1 LKKIIL
7 IPTRIES
14 TRLPGKAL
22 LLIDNIPLIIHTYKR
37 AILSSLKDD
46 VYVCTHSKEIIDVC
60 KKYNANFVKTGSSH
74 INGTERIAEASRIL
88 RLGSSSIIVD
98 VQGDEPLIDPK
109 NIDQTLKF
117 FLKNSFDIV
126 VPHLEIKE
134 KTSKNIVKILVD
146 KNNKVNW
153 FSRSNVP
160 YFFNTVSEK
169 YLKHLSI
176 IVFKNSVLQKYS
188 KLKKTKYEN
197 IESIELLRAL
207 EGGFSI
213 GSPKLKGDSFSV
225 DVINDYQKAIYYFKK
240 DKIKKKY

>member
-88 RLGSSSIIVD
+88 RLGPSSIIVD

-117 FLKNSFDIV
+117 FLKNCFDIV

>member
-37 AILSSLKDD
+37 AMLSSLKDD

-160 YFFNTVSEK
+160 YFFNTVAEK

-207 EGGFSI
+207 EGGISI

-240 DKIKKKY
+240 DKIKKNY

>member
-22 LLIDNIPLIIHTYKR
+22 LLIDNMPLIIHTYKR
-37 AILSSLKDD
+37 AMLSSLKDD

-240 DKIKKKY
+240 DKIKKNY

>member
-1 LKKIIL
+1 MKKIIL

-160 YFFNTVSEK
+160 YFFNSVAEK

-188 KLKKTKYEN
+188 KIKKTKYEN

-240 DKIKKKY
+240 DKIKKNY

>member
-1 LKKIIL
+1 MKKIIL

>member
-37 AILSSLKDD
+37 AMLSSLKDD

-88 RLGSSSIIVD
+88 RLASSSIIID

-240 DKIKKKY
+240 DKIKKNY

>member
-37 AILSSLKDD
+37 AMLSSLKDD

-240 DKIKKKY
+240 DKIKKNY

>member
-37 AILSSLKDD
+37 AMLSSLKDD

-88 RLGSSSIIVD
+88 RLASSSIIID

-153 FSRSNVP
+153 LSRSNVP
-160 YFFNTVSEK
+160 YFFNSVSEK

-176 IVFKNSVLQKYS
+176 IVFKNTVLQKYS
-188 KLKKTKYEN
+188 KIKKTKYEN

-240 DKIKKKY
+240 DKIKKNY

>member
-117 FLKNSFDIV
+117 FLKNRFDIV

-153 FSRSNVP
+153 FSRSNIP
-160 YFFNTVSEK
+160 YFFNSVTEK

-188 KLKKTKYEN
+188 KIKKTKYEN

-240 DKIKKKY
+240 DKIKKNY

>member
-37 AILSSLKDD
+37 AMLSSLKDD
-46 VYVCTHSKEIIDVC
+46 VYVCTHSKEIIDIC

>member
-117 FLKNSFDIV
+117 FLKNRFDIV

-153 FSRSNVP
+153 FSRSNIP
-160 YFFNTVSEK
+160 YFFNSVTEK

-188 KLKKTKYEN
+188 KIKKTKYEN

-240 DKIKKKY
+240 DKIKQNY

>member
-1 LKKIIL
+1 MKKIIL

-37 AILSSLKDD
+37 AMLSSLKDD
-46 VYVCTHSKEIIDVC
+46 VYVCTHSKEIIDIC

>member
-37 AILSSLKDD
+37 AMLSSLKDD

-88 RLGSSSIIVD
+88 RLASSSIIID

-160 YFFNTVSEK
+160 YFFNTVSER

-176 IVFKNSVLQKYS
+176 IVFKNSALQKYS

>member
-37 AILSSLKDD
+37 AMLSSLKDD

-88 RLGSSSIIVD
+88 RLASSSIIVD

-153 FSRSNVP
+153 LSRSNVP
-160 YFFNTVSEK
+160 YFFNSVAEK

-188 KLKKTKYEN
+188 KIKKTKYEN

>member
-1 LKKIIL
+1 M
-7 IPTRIES
+7 ES
-14 TRLPGKAL
+14 NRLPGKAL

-37 AILSSLKDD
+37 AMLSSLKDN
-46 VYVCTHSKEIIDVC
+46 VYVCTHSKEIIDIC
-60 KKYNANFVKTGSSH
+60 KKYGANFIITGSLH

-88 RLGSSSIIVD
+88 KLNDSSIIVD

-109 NIDQTLKF
+109 NIDRTLNF
-117 FLKNSFDIV
+117 FFKNNFDIV
-126 VPHLEIKE
+126 VPHLEIKK
-134 KTSKNIVKILVD
+134 KTPKNIVKILID

-160 YFFNTVSEK
+160 YFFDSISEK

-188 KLKKTKYEN
+188 KIKKTKYEN

-207 EGGFSI
+207 ESGFSV
-213 GSPKLKGDSFSV
+213 GSPKLEGDSFSV
-225 DVINDYQKAIYYFKK
+225 DIINDYHKAIYYFKN
-240 DKIKKKY
+240 DKIKKRY

>member
-1 LKKIIL
+1 MKKIIL

-37 AILSSLKDD
+37 AMLSSLKDD

-240 DKIKKKY
+240 DKIKKNY

>member
-1 LKKIIL
+1 MKKIIL

-60 KKYNANFVKTGSSH
+60 KKYKANFVKTGSSH

-153 FSRSNVP
+153 FSRSNIP
-160 YFFNTVSEK
+160 YFFNSVTEK

-188 KLKKTKYEN
+188 KIKKTKYEN

-240 DKIKKKY
+240 DKIKKNY

>member
-37 AILSSLKDD
+37 AMLSSLKDD

-60 KKYNANFVKTGSSH
+60 KKYNANFIKTGSSH

-117 FLKNSFDIV
+117 FLKNNFDIV

-160 YFFNTVSEK
+160 YFFNTGAEK

-188 KLKKTKYEN
+188 KIKKTKYEN

-240 DKIKKKY
+240 DKIKKNY

>member
-1 LKKIIL
+1 MKKIIL

-117 FLKNSFDIV
+117 FLKNRFDIV

-153 FSRSNVP
+153 FSRSNIP
-160 YFFNTVSEK
+160 YFFNSVTEK

-188 KLKKTKYEN
+188 KIKKTKYEN

-240 DKIKKKY
+240 DKIKQNY

>member
-1 LKKIIL
+1 M
-7 IPTRIES
+7 
-14 TRLPGKAL
+14 
-22 LLIDNIPLIIHTYKR
+22 
-37 AILSSLKDD
+37 LSSLKDD

-160 YFFNTVSEK
+160 YFFNTAIPCIRHIHCS
-169 YLKHLSI
+169 KHI
-176 IVFKNSVLQKYS
+176 
-188 KLKKTKYEN
+188 KLN
-197 IESIELLRAL
+197 C
-207 EGGFSI
+207 I
-213 GSPKLKGDSFSV
+213 GS
-225 DVINDYQKAIYYFKK
+225 
-240 DKIKKKY
+240 

>member
-1 LKKIIL
+1 MKKIIL

-88 RLGSSSIIVD
+88 RLGPSSIIVD

-117 FLKNSFDIV
+117 FLKNCFDIV

-134 KTSKNIVKILVD
+134 KTL
-146 KNNKVNW
+146 
-153 FSRSNVP
+153 
-160 YFFNTVSEK
+160 
-169 YLKHLSI
+169 
-176 IVFKNSVLQKYS
+176 
-188 KLKKTKYEN
+188 
-197 IESIELLRAL
+197 ES
-207 EGGFSI
+207 
-213 GSPKLKGDSFSV
+213 
-225 DVINDYQKAIYYFKK
+225 VINDITNKLDEYE
-240 DKIKKKY
+240 KYN

>member
-1 LKKIIL
+1 MKKIIL

-46 VYVCTHSKEIIDVC
+46 VYVCTHSKEIIDAC
-60 KKYNANFVKTGSSH
+60 KKYNANFVKTGSLH

-160 YFFNTVSEK
+160 YFFNTVSER

-176 IVFKNSVLQKYS
+176 IVFKNSALQKYS

>member
-1 LKKIIL
+1 MKKIIL

-37 AILSSLKDD
+37 AMLSSLKDD

-60 KKYNANFVKTGSSH
+60 KKYKVNFVKTGSSH

-160 YFFNTVSEK
+160 YFFNSVVEK

-176 IVFKNSVLQKYS
+176 IVFKNSILQKYS
-188 KLKKTKYEN
+188 KIKKTKYEN

-207 EGGFSI
+207 ESGFSI

-225 DVINDYQKAIYYFKK
+225 DVINDYQKALYYFKK
-240 DKIKKKY
+240 DKVKKKY